1 MMARSKMIESAL
13 VLATSLALWA
23 CAGDDTPVALP
34 GGSSSGN
41 PSGTPQLPSVSGYKY
56 LIVAGDESGNI
67 NFFGDDG
74 DMMVMAIAD
83 PADAGHDY
91 VLSPHNSADEKYA
104 FGETHIVETG
114 AGDHFALMLVTSNV
128 LNDAGVEIGGGVAV
142 IDLERMALAGII
154 PLQSTTTGKMSV
166 PAHAYLAPDG
176 GSLWINNDGPSDD
189 PATPEREDAGPD
201 SVFVLHVADLTV
213 TTDAAG
219 NLMLGHFE
227 PPVEFLAGDGAKLA
241 AFAHHVDPNPEA
253 HNWYA
258 ATNATDQTVTVLDY
272 DDIENVAVI
281 ETLALNAHLPVGTK
295 RNAPAGAAFSPVS
308 GKIYVGVSTGEDV
321 AVATIDAKDETGAV
335 PMLDVTTFKVGN
347 AAAKEIPAAG
357 FVTTSHDGNFVF
369 TVGYVPGTA
378 TAPDSGLGYLSII
391 DAHTD
396 TVVDVVELGNLYAN
410 NILVH
415 EDETTMASKVFIP
428 GADMMM
434 ADPLDPAMQIEVP
447 GILNDHLA
455 VVTVDHDTGVAMTH
469 ADNMRVEYIDVPKGA
484 AQRAGQITMMGEHLI
499 IPAGNAAECAV
510 DHHPH
515 TMAEVASN
523 DCQTLTVIH
532 VADNEVIEHVQMM
545 GHAPGGFG
553 VWEIVMPTSAPPAGS
568 SGGGSSGGHGHM

>member
-1 MMARSKMIESAL
+1 MARSKMIKSAL

-23 CAGDDTPVALP
+23 CAGDDTPIALP
-34 GGSSSGN
+34 GGSNSGN
-41 PSGTPQLPSVSGYKY
+41 PSSTPQVPSVSGYKY
-56 LIVAGDESGNI
+56 LIVAGDENGNI

-74 DMMVMAIAD
+74 DMMVMPLAD
-83 PADAGHDY
+83 PSDAGHDY
-91 VLSPHNSADEKYA
+91 VLSPQNSAEEKYA
-104 FGETHIVETG
+104 FGETHIVETE
-114 AGDHFALMLVTSNV
+114 AGDHFALMLVKRHV
-128 LNDAGVEIGGGVAV
+128 LNDAGVEVGGGVAV

-154 PLQSTTTGKMSV
+154 PLPSAMTGKMSV
-166 PAHAYLAPDG
+166 PTHATLAPDG

-189 PATPEREDAGPD
+189 PATPAREDAGPD
-201 SVFVLHVADLTV
+201 SVFILHVADLSV
-213 TTDAAG
+213 MTDAAG
-219 NLMLGHFE
+219 DLMLDHFE
-227 PPVEFLAGDGAKLA
+227 APEEFLAGDGAKLA
-241 AFAHHVDPNPEA
+241 AFAHHVDGNPEA
-253 HNWYA
+253 HSWYV
-258 ATNATDQTVTVLDY
+258 ATNATDQTITVADY
-272 DDIENVAVI
+272 SDIENVAVI
-281 ETLALNAHLPVGTK
+281 ETLNSNAHLAPVAK

-308 GKIYVGVSTGEDV
+308 GKVYVGVSSGVDV
-321 AVATIDAKDETGAV
+321 AVATIDATVDAGAV

-347 AAAKEIPAAG
+347 AAAKKIPAAG
-357 FVTTSHDGNFVF
+357 FVTTSHDGAFVF

-378 TAPDSGLGYLSII
+378 AAPDSGVGYLSII

-396 TVVDVVELGNLYAN
+396 TVTDVVELGNLYAN
-410 NILVH
+410 NIVVH
-415 EDETTMASKVFIP
+415 EDETTMELKVFIP

-434 ADPLDPAMQIEVP
+434 ADPLDPAIQIEVP

-455 VVTVDHDTGVAMTH
+455 VVTVDHETGVAMTH

-515 TMAEVASN
+515 NLAEVASN